1 MTVALRLYQK
11 GTGQPALLG
20 EREFGEP
27 RVTIGRGADCSLVL
41 EDPKK
46 WVSRVHAEMTVQAEG
61 MWLTVISKVN
71 PVFVNGQRHGPG
83 SRVQVHAGD
92 RLEIGE
98 YEIELVPPPPPV
110 AAEPGPPP
118 AAEATLIVE
127 PVPEMDFVLEAGAG
141 ASEITGP
148 QEITAP
154 QAVPEPV
161 PQAPVEP
168 PAERTAEPEPSPAL
182 AAGGTAPE
190 ENLFA
195 EATALGVAPP
205 PELFEESTLVGKGAA
220 AKAAPSVEDSVL
232 LEVTQ
237 LRGSLP
243 PPESGIFE
251 AQAPAAEQTE
261 PEAAAAF
268 VVPAPEP
275 QAARVPEARAEAP
288 SAAQAGPPAAH
299 GEPAAAEPALFAE
312 PTVIGAPSPAGSLEG
327 LERAVKAFLDGAGLS
342 ERALA
347 GPEEMEQF
355 LRQSGAI
362 VRAAVEGVMALLA
375 ARAEAKKEFRAEDRT
390 MVASRDNNPLK
401 LMADSREA
409 IDFLFDTKERSGGFL
424 PPVQAV
430 ADAFDDVRAH
440 EAALI
445 AGMRAA
451 ILGALRRFDPKALE
465 EELAKA
471 SGGLGLNRK
480 AKLWDLFCAYQQ
492 KLAREAEEDFNKVF
506 GRDFIASY
514 MAQVKQLRRK

>member
-1 MTVALRLYQK
+1 MTVALRLYRK
-11 GTGQPALLG
+11 GAEQPTLLG
-20 EREFGEP
+20 EREFEEP

-46 WVSRVHAEMTVQAEG
+46 WVSRVHAELVVEAGQT
-61 MWLTVISKVN
+61 WLTVMSKVN
-71 PVFVNGQRHGPG
+71 PVFVNGERHGPG
-83 SRVQVHAGD
+83 SRFQVHAGD

-98 YEIELVPPPPPV
+98 YEIDLVPPPAPV
-110 AAEPGPPP
+110 AAEPVQPP

-127 PVPEMDFVLEAGAG
+127 PAPELDFVLEAGNG
-141 ASEITGP
+141 AAAAAAETTGS
-148 QEITAP
+148 QEVTAP
-154 QAVPEPV
+154 QTVPVLEPR
-161 PQAPVEP
+161 APVEMEP
-168 PAERTAEPEPSPAL
+168 KAPQEPEPTPTL
-182 AAGGTAPE
+182 ATRATVPE
-190 ENLFA
+190 ENIFT
-195 EATALGVAPP
+195 EATTLGATPP
-205 PELFEESTLVGKGAA
+205 PELFAEPTVIGTETP
-220 AKAAPSVEDSVL
+220 AKEALSVEDSVL

-237 LRGSLP
+237 LRSSLP

-251 AQAPAAEQTE
+251 EAEAPAGEKIE
-261 PEAAAAF
+261 PE
-268 VVPAPEP
+268 VPAALVEPSPEP
-275 QAARVPEARAEAP
+275 QAAVAPEARAE
-288 SAAQAGPPAAH
+288 PPATDA
-299 GEPAAAEPALFAE
+299 EPARTESALFAE
-312 PTVIGAPSPAGSLEG
+312 PTVVRAPSPAGSLEG
-327 LERAVKAFLDGAGLS
+327 LERAVKAFLDGAGLG

-347 GPEEMEQF
+347 SPEEMEQF

-362 VRAAVEGVMALLA
+362 VRAAVDGVMALLA

-401 LMADSREA
+401 LMADPREA
-409 IDFLFDTKERSGGFL
+409 IDFLLDTKERSGGFL

-451 ILGALRRFDPKALE
+451 ILGALRRFDPKTLE
-465 EELAKA
+465 EEFAKA

-492 KLAREAEEDFNKVF
+492 KLAREAEDDFNKVF

-514 MAQVKQLRRK
+514 MAQVKRLRGK

>member
-11 GTGQPALLG
+11 SAGQPALLG
-20 EREFGEP
+20 EREFDAQ

-46 WVSRVHAEMTVQAEG
+46 WVSRVHAELTVQAED
-61 MWLTVISKVN
+61 MWVTVISKVN

-83 SRVQVHAGD
+83 SRLKVNAGD

-98 YEIELVPPPPPV
+98 YEIELVPPPAPV
-110 AAEPGPPP
+110 AAEPPAPPR
-118 AAEATLIVE
+118 AAEATLIIE
-127 PVPEMDFVLEAGAG
+127 PVPELDFVLEAGTGAAAG
-141 ASEITGP
+141 AAETTGP
-148 QEITAP
+148 QEATAP
-154 QAVPEPV
+154 QAVPELEPRA
-161 PQAPVEP
+161 PLQAQAQAP
-168 PAERTAEPEPSPAL
+168 AEPEPSPAP
-182 AAGGTAPE
+182 AAPATVPE
-190 ENLFA
+190 ENIFA
-195 EATALGVAPP
+195 ESTALGVAPP
-205 PELFEESTLVGKGAA
+205 PELFEEPTLVGKRAP

-237 LRGSLP
+237 LRSNLP

-251 AQAPAAEQTE
+251 AQAPAGEQTE
-261 PEAAAAF
+261 PEAPAAEVAPLAVPSEAAAT
-268 VVPAPEP
+268 
-275 QAARVPEARAEAP
+275 
-288 SAAQAGPPAAH
+288 
-299 GEPAAAEPALFAE
+299 EPALFAE
-312 PTVIGAPSPAGSLEG
+312 PTVVRAPSPAGSPEG
-327 LERAVKAFLDGAGLS
+327 LERALKAFLDGAGLT

-347 GPEEMEQF
+347 GPEEIEQF

-401 LMADSREA
+401 LMADPREA

-471 SGGLGLNRK
+471 PGGLGLNRK